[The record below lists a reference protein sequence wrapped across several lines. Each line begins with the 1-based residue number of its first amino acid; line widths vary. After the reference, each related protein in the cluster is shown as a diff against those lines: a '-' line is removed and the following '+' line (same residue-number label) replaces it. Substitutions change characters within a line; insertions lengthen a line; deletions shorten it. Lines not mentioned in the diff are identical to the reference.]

1 MSENTR
7 AIEILSRRALRVWMT
22 ALFVFVFL
30 GSFGPAIAQTQLST
44 SPDEKTLTVE
54 EAPDMEVYAL
64 GKSVI
69 IKGTAKGVLAFGG
82 DVIVEGRIEG
92 DAAAIG
98 GSIIQK
104 KDAFIGGDVIVFG
117 GTYKP
122 EAEIPLRNEGK
133 ETVMFGVFEDEL
145 RDLAQN
151 PSQILSP
158 SLSWAFF
165 AQRVLSILF
174 WFIVSLAI
182 ATIAPGAVSRAVA
195 RIQLSALKVTG
206 IGFAAFILTTIAV
219 IGSFSVLPDY
229 LSALIGLMSFF
240 LLMLAYVFGRVALHV
255 SFGKLFQKHVL
266 ASNPGSGTL
275 SILIGVV
282 IWTILLSIPYIWTFA
297 VLALF
302 SAGIGLAITQQT
314 TASWQRR

>member
-1 MSENTR
+1 MF
-7 AIEILSRRALRVWMT
+7 IT
-22 ALFVFVFL
+22 ALLVCFFL
-30 GSFGPAIAQTQLST
+30 GSADRSHAQTQLSV
-44 SPDEKTLTVE
+44 SPDEKTLTVD

-64 GKSVI
+64 GKTVI

-98 GSIIQK
+98 GSVIQK

-122 EAEIPLRNEGK
+122 EAELPLRIEGK

-145 RDLAQN
+145 RELAQN
-151 PSQILSP
+151 PSQIFSP
-158 SLSWAFF
+158 SLTWSFF
-165 AQRVLSILF
+165 AQRVLSVLF
-174 WFIVSLAI
+174 WFIVSLAV

-195 RIQLSALKVTG
+195 RVQLSALKVIG

-219 IGSFSVLPDY
+219 IASFSVLPDY
-229 LSALIGLMSFF
+229 LSALIGLMAFV

-266 ASNPGSGTL
+266 SGGPDSGTL
-275 SILIGVV
+275 SILTGVV
-282 IWTILLSIPYIWTFA
+282 IWTILLSIPYIWTLA
-297 VLALF
+297 LLALF

-314 TASWQRR
+314 TAGWQRR